1 MIGGSRGTRARKLDA
16 PGESELASSCP
27 ASIVGKKRRRKRE
40 SEKQKRES
48 ASCLAGCREADLGT
62 KKEVRRDG
70 SMEFGSLSQAHSEPK
85 AKVDLHT
92 HLFLNPTLP
101 TIPVVGSSD
110 FVRHE
115 EPARHL

>member
-1 MIGGSRGTRARKLDA
+1 
-16 PGESELASSCP
+16 
-27 ASIVGKKRRRKRE
+27 
-40 SEKQKRES
+40 
-48 ASCLAGCREADLGT
+48 
-62 KKEVRRDG
+62 
-70 SMEFGSLSQAHSEPK
+70 MEFGSLSQAHSEPK

-115 EPARHL
+115 EPARHLWPQATTIPPPALPQPIPAMSTAYSGSLQTKNRSAYVQLVSSGPL